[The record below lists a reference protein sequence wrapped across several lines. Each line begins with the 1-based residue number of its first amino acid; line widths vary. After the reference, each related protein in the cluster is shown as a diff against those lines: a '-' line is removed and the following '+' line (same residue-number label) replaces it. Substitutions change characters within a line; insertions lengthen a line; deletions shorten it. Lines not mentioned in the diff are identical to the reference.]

1 MHVNVLLAAL
11 DKFISL
17 SYPMLLA
24 KLKGGMMESKPLIM
38 EKSSKK
44 AVIKKEKKKKTVT
57 EVKLNLEIQKV
68 MLFQVA
74 LIHAMDSA

>member
-44 AVIKKEKKKKTVT
+44 AVIKKEKKKTVT

>member
-1 MHVNVLLAAL
+1 MHVNVLLVAL

-44 AVIKKEKKKKTVT
+44 AVIKKEKKKTVT

-68 MLFQVA
+68 MLFQVV